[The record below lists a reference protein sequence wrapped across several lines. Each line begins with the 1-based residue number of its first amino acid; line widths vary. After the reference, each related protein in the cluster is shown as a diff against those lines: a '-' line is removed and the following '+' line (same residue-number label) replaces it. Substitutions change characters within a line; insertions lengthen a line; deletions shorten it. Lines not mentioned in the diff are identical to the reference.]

1 MAGSGVRGIN
11 LVFYSG
17 SSYTYFNAEAYQEIL
32 DLVRNN
38 FFSEKMEDL
47 VSPVVFY
54 YIFMTN
60 LVSTYL
66 L

>member
-32 DLVRNN
+32 DLIRKDLNGN
-38 FFSEKMEDL
+38 PLMDTKEDKSL
-47 VSPVVFY
+47 PVCGK
-54 YIFMTN
+54 TKN
-60 LVSTYL
+60 L
-66 L
+66 